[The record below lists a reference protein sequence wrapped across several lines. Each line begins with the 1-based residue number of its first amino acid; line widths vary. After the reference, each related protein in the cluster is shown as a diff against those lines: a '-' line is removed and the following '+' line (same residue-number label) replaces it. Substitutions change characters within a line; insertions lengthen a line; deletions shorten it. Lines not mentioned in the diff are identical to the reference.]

1 MKRSPSILPSIL
13 HVYPSPSQSMQPHTI
28 TDPPPNFTIPSTSL
42 SLSPSPALF
51 QACFLPCDPRQLI
64 LVSSDY
70 TTLFQSPRVQSL
82 CLIAKSILSFL
93 CFYDRKGFFFFT
105 TAFIPVHLRC
115 LHTVWGVMGWLVI
128 CWSAFETCTVL
139 HHSDKIRGYHY
150 PFAPTVYQTVSFT
163 PPISQNTEI
172 G

>member
-13 HVYPSPSQSMQPHTI
+13 PAYPGPSQSMQPHSI
-28 TDPPPNFTIPSTSL
+28 TDSPPNFTVPSTSL

-51 QACFLPCDPRQLI
+51 QACFLPSDPRQLI

-93 CFYDRKGFFFFT
+93 CFYDRRGFFFFT
-105 TAFIPVHLRC
+105 TAFMPVCLRC
-115 LHTVWGVMGWLVI
+115 LHTVWGVTGWLVI
-128 CWSAFETCTVL
+128 CWSAFETCTAISAFSL
-139 HHSDKIRGYHY
+139 PRGNKVDCM
-150 PFAPTVYQTVSFT
+150 TD
-163 PPISQNTEI
+163 I